1 MKIVSENVIKSI
13 LEELE
18 IDSPNVTQLTQKIN
32 TRIKLNKNIYKY
44 IFIIFFFILKI
55 LRTLM
60 FFLPGKIFYKFVFK
74 FLSKLPSPLNLVYKL
89 ISSYV
94 VLDCFE

>member
-1 MKIVSENVIKSI
+1 MKIISENVIRSI

-18 IDSPNVTQLTQKIN
+18 IDSSNVVQLTQKIN

-44 IFIIFFFILKI
+44 IIIIFFFILKT
-55 LRTLM
+55 LRILM
-60 FFLPGKIFYKFVFK
+60 FFLSGKAFYKFAFK
-74 FLSKLPSPLNLVYKL
+74 FFSKLPSPLNLVYKL